1 MLRSQG
7 INIKLQKDQ
16 GENHKDQTVNFLDVT
31 KANQQVNDEK
41 QTDSAREK
49 RKIRNKIKHGLPSF
63 YGMYKGNIDKF
74 CRILDKVLS
83 RILMPFHWET

>member
-16 GENHKDQTVNFLDVT
+16 GENNKDQSVNFLDVS
-31 KANQQVNDEK
+31 KANQQVKDEK

-49 RKIRNKIKHGLPSF
+49 RKIRNKIKHGLRSF
-63 YGMYKGNIDKF
+63 YGMSKGNIDKF
-74 CRILDKVLS
+74 CRILDKVAS
-83 RILMPFHWET
+83 RIFMPVI

>member
-16 GENHKDQTVNFLDVT
+16 GENDKDQSVNFLDVS
-31 KANQQVNDEK
+31 KANQQVKDEK

-49 RKIRNKIKHGLPSF
+49 RKIRNKIEHGLVCF
-63 YGMYKGNIDKF
+63 YRMSKGNIDKF
-74 CRILDKVLS
+74 CRKQDKVAS
-83 RILMPFHWET
+83 RIFMPVI